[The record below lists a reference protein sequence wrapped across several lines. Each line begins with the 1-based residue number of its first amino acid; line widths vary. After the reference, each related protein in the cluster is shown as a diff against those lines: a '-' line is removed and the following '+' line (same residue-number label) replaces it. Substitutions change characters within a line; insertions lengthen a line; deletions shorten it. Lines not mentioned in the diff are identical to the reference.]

1 MGDVGVDGD
10 PLGWVGAR
18 AVADISPACAAQQ
31 LCVGPGVP
39 GPGAEEPESSFS
51 LTSSS
56 GFISPQN
63 LES

>member
-1 MGDVGVDGD
+1 MGEVGVDGD

-18 AVADISPACAAQQ
+18 AVADVSPACAAQQ
-31 LCVGPGVP
+31 LCV

-56 GFISPQN
+56 GFISPRN